1 MKEPWCIWRNL
12 LIVYTFLFLTFH
24 LAIVS
29 LPHQTQRTLSL
40 LREQDS
46 LGRECEDTMINSINE
61 FINKYEGNAGL
72 KPSKEELEKLE
83 TGFKGC
89 IFLSE
94 ERASLA
100 QQMSLVVKDH
110 LGKLEDDICSFEEEI
125 RLARFHGEEEESKDE
140 DSDTDS
146 FSDSEVDEMQAEK
159 VIYKKNYEQ
168 QQYQHQNGS
177 KGEPLRKSKRRN

>member
-1 MKEPWCIWRNL
+1 M
-12 LIVYTFLFLTFH
+12 FLTLH

-61 FINKYEGNAGL
+61 FIIKYEGNGGL

-140 DSDTDS
+140 EDEDSDTDS
-146 FSDSEVDEMQAEK
+146 SSDSEVDEMQAEK
-159 VIYKKNYEQ
+159 DPRQKNYEQ
-168 QQYQHQNGS
+168 QHHQHQKGS
-177 KGEPLRKSKRRN
+177 KEEPLRKSKRRS